1 MGIDGVIILDR
12 TGRPIVQTAFGPDS
26 SSRVMQHVDAL
37 NAAYDLASTE
47 NKMSVDPIIV
57 VETATGPS
65 ACCNVQHGSLR
76 IACPVHTETDPMFVF
91 AFIQTLLDV
100 LQEYLGEVSA
110 GTIRDNFDVVYQ
122 LLEEMLDNGYP
133 LTTEPNALRD
143 IIMPPSFFK
152 KILAVAGTAGLA
164 KASATPFSSPIP
176 WRTTGLRYNTN
187 EIFFDIV
194 EEMQGIL
201 SRDGKALS
209 VEVWGKIKANTRLTG
224 TPDILLN
231 FSNPQMLT
239 DCLFHPCVRLPRWT
253 KDKTISF
260 VPPDGRFV
268 LMEYR
273 LGSTGS
279 AVASVATI
287 PFSMKSS
294 VELLENSANVD
305 LVFQPSFG
313 SSKGLQ
319 SVLIEWYLGKGVTTS
334 NWIPGGG
341 GGTCTYDSRS
351 GVSFSRPFA
360 LTHLESPPSFFNG
373 KYLH

>member
-152 KILAVAGTAGLA
+152 KILAVAGTAG
-164 KASATPFSSPIP
+164 
-176 WRTTGLRYNTN
+176 
-187 EIFFDIV
+187 
-194 EEMQGIL
+194 
-201 SRDGKALS
+201 
-209 VEVWGKIKANTRLTG
+209 
-224 TPDILLN
+224 
-231 FSNPQMLT
+231 
-239 DCLFHPCVRLPRWT
+239 
-253 KDKTISF
+253 
-260 VPPDGRFV
+260 
-268 LMEYR
+268 
-273 LGSTGS
+273 
-279 AVASVATI
+279 
-287 PFSMKSS
+287 
-294 VELLENSANVD
+294 
-305 LVFQPSFG
+305 
-313 SSKGLQ
+313 
-319 SVLIEWYLGKGVTTS
+319 
-334 NWIPGGG
+334 
-341 GGTCTYDSRS
+341 
-351 GVSFSRPFA
+351 
-360 LTHLESPPSFFNG
+360 
-373 KYLH
+373 